1 MSCILSLV
9 GGPAQRVQV
18 LDWILLLIK
27 TIMPMTKVIMI
38 FFMAMMMTMMMM
50 TIRKPSDQV
59 KFANISVGGREC
71 RTVHDPVTGRS
82 PPLSIF
88 IPSSSPPSL
97 SY

>member
-38 FFMAMMMTMMMM
+38 FFMAMMMT
-50 TIRKPSDQV
+50 IRKASDQV